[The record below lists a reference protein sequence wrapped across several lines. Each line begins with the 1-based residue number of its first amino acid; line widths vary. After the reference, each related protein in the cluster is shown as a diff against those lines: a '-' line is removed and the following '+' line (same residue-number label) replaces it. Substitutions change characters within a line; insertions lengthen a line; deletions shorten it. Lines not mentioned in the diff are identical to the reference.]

1 MRKTDRKLV
10 LRNVSKRYGG
20 CQAVSG
26 ISFELLPGQILS
38 LMGPNGAG
46 KTTTYRVLTGAEAPD
61 SGSIHIDGLD
71 VTRLPSFGRARCG
84 LSYLP
89 QAPSVFRGLSVAEN
103 IRLALENTQ
112 SDSAYIRTRTR
123 QLLEEMDLQAVAAQK
138 PGQLSGGQLRRCE
151 IARLLATSPRYV
163 LLDEPFAGL
172 DPLAIGVVLTLIKG
186 LAERGIGVLMTDHN
200 IRETLAISDR
210 VLVMTEGYLRAD
222 AAPDAV
228 LCDPNLQGLWLGVD
242 FVA

>member
-1 MRKTDRKLV
+1 M
-10 LRNVSKRYGG
+10 
-20 CQAVSG
+20 
-26 ISFELLPGQILS
+26 
-38 LMGPNGAG
+38 
-46 KTTTYRVLTGAEAPD
+46 
-61 SGSIHIDGLD
+61 
-71 VTRLPSFGRARCG
+71 
-84 LSYLP
+84 
-89 QAPSVFRGLSVAEN
+89 
-103 IRLALENTQ
+103 
-112 SDSAYIRTRTR
+112 
-123 QLLEEMDLQAVAAQK
+123 
-138 PGQLSGGQLRRCE
+138 RRCE